1 MTVYVCVCMRVR
13 ACVAYEGDSSSL
25 GESKKGRV
33 WRMIMHTHIY
43 LIIKIYYTIIP
54 REAR

>member
-25 GESKKGRV
+25 GKSKKGRV